1 MTMEENLRRFVDH
14 HVIITG
20 AGSGIGQGIA
30 HRFASEGAKVVVAD
44 IDREGGE
51 RVTAEIK
58 GKGGTALF
66 LPVNVASEESI
77 KEMVQKAAETFGPVQ
92 VGVSNAGI
100 SETQSS
106 ALEISTEEWDR
117 IYGVNVRGS
126 FMFCRACANNMMDN
140 EIKGSIITISSTMG
154 RSSKNMTGAYASSK
168 AAVIMFTKS
177 LAKAVAPLGI
187 RVNSVAPG
195 MVKTNLYRPVENEM
209 MMERDSFV
217 PWIIEQCITSGQL
230 LIPRVGE
237 PEDMAA
243 AVAFLASKDASY
255 ITAQVLCIDGGMD
268 WCW

>member
-1 MTMEENLRRFVDH
+1 MEENLRRFVDQ

-20 AGSGIGQGIA
+20 AGSGLGRGIA

-44 IDREGGE
+44 IDSEGGE
-51 RVTAEIK
+51 KVTAEIK
-58 GKGGTALF
+58 EKGETALF
-66 LPVNVASEESI
+66 LPVDVSSEESNEELV
-77 KEMVQKAAETFGPVQ
+77 KKAAEAFGPVN

-106 ALEISTEEWDR
+106 ALEISSEEWDR
-117 IYGVNVRGS
+117 VYGVNVRGS
-126 FMFCRACANNMMDN
+126 FMFCRACANNMIDN
-140 EIKGSIITISSTMG
+140 EVKGSIVTISSTMG

-177 LAKAVAPLGI
+177 LAKCLAPMGI
-187 RVNSVAPG
+187 RVNSVSPG
-195 MVKTNLYRPVENEM
+195 MVATNLYRPVENEM
-209 MMERDSFV
+209 MMEKDTFV
-217 PWIIEQCITSGQL
+217 PWIIEECIKSGQL
-230 LIPRVGE
+230 LIPRQGG

-255 ITAQVLCIDGGMD
+255 ITAQVLCVDGGMD

>member
-1 MTMEENLRRFVDH
+1 MEENLRRFVDQ

-20 AGSGIGQGIA
+20 GGSGIGQGIS

-51 RVTAEIK
+51 KVAAEIEE
-58 GKGGTALF
+58 KGGTARF
-66 LPVNVASEESI
+66 FPVDVSSEESN
-77 KEMVQKAAETFGPVQ
+77 KELVKKAAEAFGPVH

-106 ALEISTEEWDR
+106 ALEITTEDWDR
-117 IYGVNVRGS
+117 VYGVNVRGS
-126 FMFCRACANNMMDN
+126 FMFCRACANNMMEND
-140 EIKGSIITISSTMG
+140 IKGSLITTSSIMG

-177 LAKAVAPLGI
+177 LAKCLAPMGI
-187 RVNSVAPG
+187 RVNSLAPG
-195 MVKTNLYRPVENEM
+195 MVTTNLYRPVESEM
-209 MMERDSFV
+209 MMEKDSFV
-217 PWIIEQCITSGQL
+217 PWIIDECVKSGQI

-237 PEDMAA
+237 PEDMAG
-243 AVAFLASKDASY
+243 AVTFLASKDAAY
-255 ITAQVLCIDGGMD
+255 ITAQVLCVDGGID